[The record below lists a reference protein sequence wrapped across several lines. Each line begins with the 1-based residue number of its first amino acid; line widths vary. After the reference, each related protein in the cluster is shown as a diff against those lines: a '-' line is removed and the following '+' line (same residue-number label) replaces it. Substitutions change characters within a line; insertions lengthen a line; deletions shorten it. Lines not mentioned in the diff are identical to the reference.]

1 MKMQK
6 TILTLSVAAV
16 GIAAAPKADAVLARY
31 VQVVKAE
38 SPDTRFHLSELEV
51 FTGLAVPDDL
61 GGATFGGF
69 STSTNDHLDASMV
82 AYGLGNAYPLVGT
95 TTALEHGLANRDPNN
110 VLENVG
116 NVWSTGNAQP
126 AFSQYT
132 LDLGSMVDVT
142 TVRLWSRADAC
153 CGTRWQNLEVN
164 LLDDT
169 FAIADQ
175 VTGLG
180 GGTNSGLE
188 VNFTAV
194 PEPSGVALLGLAASA
209 LFFRRRR

>member
-1 MKMQK
+1 
-6 TILTLSVAAV
+6 
-16 GIAAAPKADAVLARY
+16 
-31 VQVVKAE
+31 
-38 SPDTRFHLSELEV
+38 
-51 FTGLAVPDDL
+51 